1 MPLASRILCL
11 HGSHTEEYREPVS
24 AHHTDHRCSSQR
36 GLLGGW
42 VSRSHHPLF
51 IFSICSGS
59 RLFTAVMP
67 MVAAGLI
74 LDDPTLQPVR
84 RLVSLV
90 GTVCVWGF
98 VLGVFCCAFQM
109 AVVAAASLS
118 LLATSIAWQS
128 PARWQLK
135 WVWSVIATAA
145 LDPHTCSPEC
155 HR

>member
-1 MPLASRILCL
+1 
-11 HGSHTEEYREPVS
+11 
-24 AHHTDHRCSSQR
+24 
-36 GLLGGW
+36 
-42 VSRSHHPLF
+42 
-51 IFSICSGS
+51 
-59 RLFTAVMP
+59 

-84 RLVSLV
+84 RLMSLV

-98 VLGVFCCAFQM
+98 VLGGFCCAFQM

-118 LLATSIAWQS
+118 LLATSVAWQS

-145 LDPHTCSPEC
+145 LALHTCSPEC
-155 HR
+155 HQ